1 MSEVKRY
8 HVTDAGLVEGQALG
22 RINVVLGPDYDSA
35 VQCFLTAAEGCVA
48 AERRERALQALLTAA
63 DERADVLV
71 TALSKIKL
79 RLDAFV
85 EADRDMPSPSVE
97 VCQSIAYAALKP
109 AKMLPAD
116 HKCIECESEYCHG
129 VCVERGDSDDR
140 LIE

>member
-63 DERADVLV
+63 DER
-71 TALSKIKL
+71 
-79 RLDAFV
+79 LDAAV
-85 EADRDMPSPSVE
+85 NLLEVWRTWLGPTRESCDETGKKVWDRIDAVT
-97 VCQSIAYAALKP
+97 ALKP
-109 AKMLPAD
+109 A
-116 HKCIECESEYCHG
+116 EG
-129 VCVERGDSDDR
+129 GGD
-140 LIE
+140 EQG